1 MAETY
6 TNIRLILD
14 KLLRNP
20 LMADVSFETAVDYT
34 IELIRLIGM
43 PNVFI
48 EKVVGLGVKDYRAAL
63 PCDFSEVI
71 QIRTDDSVHR
81 TLRYSTDS
89 FHCVAEESRPYQN
102 EDPTYKIQGG
112 IIYTSFSSGPIELSY
127 RAIKLD
133 DEGYPLIPDNVKF
146 TRALEWYI
154 KYKVYTNLFEV
165 GKIAQAVLQN
175 TQQEYDWAIGAA
187 QSEMSY
193 LSLDKA
199 ESFFNSFRTL
209 LIRDN
214 AHRDGFKSNSQKEY
228 IKLH

>member
-48 EKVVGLGVKDYRAAL
+48 EKVVGLEVKDYRAAL

-112 IIYTSFSSGPIELSY
+112 IIYTSFSSGRKSTTKVEQVDSGWQTYWGSSKELL
-127 RAIKLD
+127 ADIKTLGKD
-133 DEGYPLIPDNVKF
+133 KF
-146 TRALEWYI
+146 QRVI
-154 KYKVYTNLFEV
+154 
-165 GKIAQAVLQN
+165 I
-175 TQQEYDWAIGAA
+175 
-187 QSEMSY
+187 
-193 LSLDKA
+193 
-199 ESFFNSFRTL
+199 
-209 LIRDN
+209 
-214 AHRDGFKSNSQKEY
+214 
-228 IKLH
+228 